1 MEKDRGS
8 GGDVSAGVKNG
19 ERCAAALAAKPL
31 GRRPR
36 AVSSS
41 MPEWGLVA
49 GSPDRCRRSSKHIH
63 NFVLDGELWK
73 GKGLKQRESA
83 SVHVDGAKRLGAW
96 HAGMSVSRGEA
107 AGYAGA
113 GGSPG
118 GSDKPRGCTLSKSG
132 TLKRSTARI
141 NP

>member
-1 MEKDRGS
+1 MRTRHWTRRS
-8 GGDVSAGVKNG
+8 GGTLKRG
-19 ERCAAALAAKPL
+19 AAARGEAAGPEAQ
-31 GRRPR
+31 GR
-36 AVSSS
+36 AVSSC